1 MKSYKLCILNSFMF
15 DSFCLHYTME
25 TPISKY
31 LEFWKLN
38 IMKNEMYAKVMGPC
52 IDYWEGI
59 LKCFSKPLPK
69 ESPILLEVFGHLVIR
84 KLVIMCKCFFQF
96 HLALRIRKIQLSLCI
111 VGLKTWSHLWI
122 HQLTHCLKI
131 YMKEILFL
139 FIHIILKCTQ
149 CGWEERIVMLPRMGM
164 TSIIEFG
171 ACSKLQWWV
180 RIRLPCTSLIVM
192 VMFIDIFFLAGNEN
206 IIELMSIHCIGFA
219 KLHFH
224 LPCQ

>member
-1 MKSYKLCILNSFMF
+1 
-15 DSFCLHYTME
+15 
-25 TPISKY
+25 
-31 LEFWKLN
+31 
-38 IMKNEMYAKVMGPC
+38 
-52 IDYWEGI
+52 
-59 LKCFSKPLPK
+59 
-69 ESPILLEVFGHLVIR
+69 
-84 KLVIMCKCFFQF
+84 
-96 HLALRIRKIQLSLCI
+96 
-111 VGLKTWSHLWI
+111 
-122 HQLTHCLKI
+122 
-131 YMKEILFL
+131 
-139 FIHIILKCTQ
+139 
-149 CGWEERIVMLPRMGM
+149 VMLPRMGM